1 MKSVSERGLLL
12 LAAGILLGLA
22 ILGFLLKEAVHSFKQ
37 YERTVTVRGLSEQ
50 EHLADI
56 VIWPIRFTETSN
68 NLEEIYQQLE
78 ESSGKIVQFLE
89 SNGVASDEIT
99 VAAPIVTDRS
109 AQVYG
114 ESNYP
119 FRYVATQTV
128 TVYSREVEQV
138 RDIMNDLVDLG
149 KQGVTITGDEYMDR
163 TEYLY
168 TRLNDIKPMMIEEA
182 TREARKVAQKFAED
196 SDSRLGKIKT
206 ASQGQFSI
214 SPRDNNNPHIKNVR
228 VVSTIVYYLSD

>member
-1 MKSVSERGLLL
+1 MNSVSERGLYI

-22 ILGFLLKEAVHSFKQ
+22 VLGYLLKEGVHSFKQ
-37 YERTVTVRGLSEQ
+37 YERSVTVRGLAEQ

-68 NLEEIYQQLE
+68 DLEEIYQKLE
-78 ESSGKIVQFLE
+78 DSGGKIVRFLE
-89 SNGVASDEIT
+89 ANGVDSEEIT

-128 TVYSREVEQV
+128 TVYSTAVEAV
-138 RDIMNDLVDLG
+138 RSIMNDMVDLG
-149 KQGVTITGDEYMDR
+149 KQGVTIAGDEYMDR
-163 TEYLY
+163 TEYLF
-168 TRLNDIKPMMIEEA
+168 TRLNDIKPEMIEAA
-182 TREARKVAQKFAED
+182 TREARKVAEKFAED

-214 SPRDNNNPHIKNVR
+214 APRDNNNPHIKNVR